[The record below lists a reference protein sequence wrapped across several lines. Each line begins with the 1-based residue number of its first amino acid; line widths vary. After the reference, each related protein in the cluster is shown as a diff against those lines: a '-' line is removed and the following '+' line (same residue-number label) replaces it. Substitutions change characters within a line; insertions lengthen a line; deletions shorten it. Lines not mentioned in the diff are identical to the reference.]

1 MKLNEMPTADDLA
14 YVETAKTVT
23 LAQAESLAIRYCA
36 YMRAADAEQSRER
49 DMDIVVWGGMLLE
62 MHREIGSTL
71 VDEESTETII
81 GYAKRRL
88 EDEA

>member
-1 MKLNEMPTADDLA
+1 MTDR
-14 YVETAKTVT
+14 TVT
-23 LAQAESLAIRYCA
+23 LTQAESLAIRYCA
-36 YMRAADAEQSRER
+36 YMIAAR
-49 DMDIVVWGGMLLE
+49 DEGRRDRDLEIAVWGPRLLE
-62 MHREIGSTL
+62 MQREIGSTL

>member
-1 MKLNEMPTADDLA
+1 MTDR
-14 YVETAKTVT
+14 TVT
-23 LAQAESLAIRYCA
+23 LAQAESLAIRYLA
-36 YMRAADAEQSRER
+36 YMHAANAEQTR
-49 DMDIVVWGGMLLE
+49 DRDLEIAVWGPRLLE
-62 MHREIGSTL
+62 MQREIGSTL